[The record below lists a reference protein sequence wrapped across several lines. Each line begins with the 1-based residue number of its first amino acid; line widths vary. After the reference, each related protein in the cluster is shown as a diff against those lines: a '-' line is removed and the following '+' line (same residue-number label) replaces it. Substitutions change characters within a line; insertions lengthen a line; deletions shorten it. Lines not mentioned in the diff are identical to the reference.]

1 MISLDHGV
9 LTCYFH
15 RMSPKNVVLKIIAWS
30 DLNSPKYKDFH
41 FNFLLLSPSLFHCT
55 PILSS
60 LIGLLHTSGKPDIKE
75 IYAFKMNT
83 NACRSN
89 YPFICAISKD
99 PRSFRLRV
107 NGTTHHRVDS
117 YFLHL
122 TTHTSNL
129 TFCMYSSFPFSPNNL
144 SSDEH
149 LIIQSLTWF
158 KLQDKEL
165 HGIAFIDSNI
175 YIHQIHALKN
185 FLLVGDVYQSIN
197 VLQYQQDYRWGVLDG

>member
-1 MISLDHGV
+1 
-9 LTCYFH
+9 
-15 RMSPKNVVLKIIAWS
+15 
-30 DLNSPKYKDFH
+30 
-41 FNFLLLSPSLFHCT
+41 
-55 PILSS
+55 
-60 LIGLLHTSGKPDIKE
+60 
-75 IYAFKMNT
+75 
-83 NACRSN
+83 
-89 YPFICAISKD
+89 
-99 PRSFRLRV
+99 
-107 NGTTHHRVDS
+107 
-117 YFLHL
+117 
-122 TTHTSNL
+122 
-129 TFCMYSSFPFSPNNL
+129 MYSSFPFSPNNL